1 MSMAATLVD
10 DQGPCVRHAGTI
22 LGVGHTSVRLRRRAR
37 LATAGARRLPGF
49 LVIGA
54 QRAGSTSLFA
64 QLCAHPGV
72 APPSHK
78 EIHYFDLQSF
88 RSLRWYRSHFPP
100 AGAARGRIT
109 GEASPYYLFHPA
121 VPARVAA
128 ALPDVR
134 LVALLRD
141 PVARAYSQYQLSVR
155 DGHEQLGF
163 EEALRAEPD
172 RLAGEEARLAAD
184 GAYRSHAH
192 RHQSYASRGLYA
204 DQLARWH
211 EHVPPER
218 LLVVASE
225 ELFAD
230 PARTTATVL
239 EFLGLDP
246 AGAPPLPVRNQRPY
260 PPMSDAARTLLEARF
275 EAPNG
280 ELYELLG
287 RDLGW
292 PRPQQVAAT

>member
-1 MSMAATLVD
+1 VD
-10 DQGPCVRHAGTI
+10 HPRPCARPAGTI
-22 LGVGHTSVRLRRRAR
+22 LGVGHASVRLRRRAR
-37 LATAGARRLPGF
+37 LATAGARRLPDF

-64 QLCAHPGV
+64 QLCGHPGV

-100 AGAARGRIT
+100 AAAARGRLT

-121 VPARVAA
+121 APARVAEV
-128 ALPDVR
+128 LPDVR

-141 PVARAYSQYQLSVR
+141 PVSRAYSQYQLSVR
-155 DGHEQLGF
+155 DGRERLGF
-163 EEALRAEPD
+163 EEALRAED
-172 RLAGEEARLAAD
+172 ARLAGEEARLLTD
-184 GAYRSHAH
+184 RAYRSDAH
-192 RHQSYASRGLYA
+192 RHQSYASRGHYA
-204 DQLARWH
+204 AQLRRWH
-211 EHVPPER
+211 EHVSPGR
-218 LLVVASE
+218 LLVVSSE

-230 PARTTATVL
+230 PRRVAATVL

-246 AGAPPLPVRNQRPY
+246 SEVPELPVRNQRPY
-260 PPMSDAARTLLEARF
+260 PEMSDAARSVLEARF
-275 EAPNG
+275 EAPNR

-292 PRPQQVAAT
+292 TRPRPVAAT

>member
-1 MSMAATLVD
+1 MGGRLVD
-10 DQGPCVRHAGTI
+10 DPRPRSRPAGTI
-22 LGVGHTSVRLRRRAR
+22 LGVGHASERLRRRAR
-37 LATAGARRLPGF
+37 LATAGARRLPDF

-72 APPSHK
+72 AAPSHK

-100 AGAARGRIT
+100 AAAARGRLT

-128 ALPDVR
+128 ALPGVR

-163 EEALRAEPD
+163 EEALRAEAD
-172 RLAGEEARLAAD
+172 RLAGEEARLLAD
-184 GAYRSHAH
+184 RAYRANAH

-204 DQLARWH
+204 EQLRRWQ
-211 EHVPPER
+211 EHVEPER

-230 PARTTATVL
+230 PQREAAAVL
-239 EFLGLDP
+239 EFLGLDR
-246 AGAPPLPVRNQRPY
+246 AAVPPLPVRNQRPY
-260 PPMSDAARTLLEARF
+260 PPMSEAARTLLEARF
-275 EAPNG
+275 EEPNR
-280 ELYELLG
+280 ELYGLLG

-292 PRPQQVAAT
+292 SRPQPVGAT

>member
-1 MSMAATLVD
+1 MRGTVLDHPRLRAR
-10 DQGPCVRHAGTI
+10 PAGTI
-22 LGVGHTSVRLRRRAR
+22 LGVGHVSVRLRRRAR
-37 LATAGARRLPGF
+37 LATAGARRLPDF

-64 QLCAHPGV
+64 QLSAHAGV
-72 APPSHK
+72 AGPSHK

-100 AGAARGRIT
+100 AAAARGRLT

-128 ALPDVR
+128 ALPAVR

-141 PVARAYSQYQLSVR
+141 PVARAYSHYQLSVR
-155 DGHEQLGF
+155 DGHERLGF

-172 RLAGEEARLAAD
+172 RLAGEEARLLAD
-184 GAYRSHAH
+184 RAYRGHAH

-204 DQLARWH
+204 EQLRRWH
-211 EHVPPER
+211 EHVDPER
-218 LLVVASE
+218 LLVVSSE
-225 ELFAD
+225 ELFAE
-230 PARTTATVL
+230 PRRTAATVL

-246 AGAPPLPVRNQRPY
+246 AEVPPLPVRNQRPY

-275 EAPNG
+275 EAPNR

-292 PRPQQVAAT
+292 SRPQPVAAT

>member
-1 MSMAATLVD
+1 MATTLAH
-10 DQGPCVRHAGTI
+10 DQRPCARPAGTI
-22 LGVGHTSVRLRRRAR
+22 LGVGNASVRLRRRAR
-37 LATAGARRLPGF
+37 LATAGARRLPDF

-64 QLCAHPGV
+64 QLCAHPAV
-72 APPSHK
+72 VPPSHK

-100 AGAARGRIT
+100 AASARGRIT

-121 VPARVAA
+121 APARVAA

-134 LVALLRD
+134 LIALLRD
-141 PVARAYSQYQLSVR
+141 PVARAYSHYQLSVR

-163 EEALRAEPD
+163 EEALRGEDD
-172 RLAGEEARLAAD
+172 RLAGEEARLLTD
-184 GAYRSHAH
+184 RAYRSHAH

-204 DQLARWH
+204 GQLRRWH
-211 EHVPPER
+211 ERVSAER
-218 LLVVASE
+218 LLVVSSE

-230 PARTTATVL
+230 PRRTAATVL

-246 AGAPPLPVRNQRPY
+246 AEVPELPVRNQRPY
-260 PPMSDAARTLLEARF
+260 EPMSDAARSLLEARF
-275 EAPNG
+275 EAPNRQ
-280 ELYELLG
+280 LYEMLG

-292 PRPQQVAAT
+292 PRPRPVAAT

>member
-1 MSMAATLVD
+1 M
-10 DQGPCVRHAGTI
+10 GHA
-22 LGVGHTSVRLRRRAR
+22 SARLRRRTR

-72 APPSHK
+72 TAPSHK
-78 EIHYFDLQSF
+78 EIHYFDNQSF

-100 AGAARGRIT
+100 LAASRGRIT

-141 PVARAYSQYQLSVR
+141 PVARAHSHYQLSVR
-155 DGHEQLGF
+155 DGHEPLGF

-172 RLAGEEARLAAD
+172 RLAGEEARLLTD
-184 GAYRSHAH
+184 RAYRSHPH

-204 DQLARWH
+204 EQLRRWH
-211 EHVPPER
+211 EHVAPER
-218 LLVVASE
+218 LLVLTSE

-230 PARTTATVL
+230 PGRTAASVL
-239 EFLGLDP
+239 EFLGLN
-246 AGAPPLPVRNQRPY
+246 AGEVPPLPVRNQRPY
-260 PPMSDAARTLLEARF
+260 PPMSDSARALLEARF
-275 EAPNG
+275 DGPNR

-292 PRPQQVAAT
+292 SRPRPVAAT

>member
-1 MSMAATLVD
+1 MRRTVLHHPRLTAR
-10 DQGPCVRHAGTI
+10 PAGTI
-22 LGVGHTSVRLRRRAR
+22 FGVGHASVRLRRRAR
-37 LATAGARRLPGF
+37 LATAGARRLPDF

-72 APPSHK
+72 VSPSHK
-78 EIHYFDLQSF
+78 EIHYFDLQSP

-100 AGAARGRIT
+100 AATARGRLT

-121 VPARVAA
+121 VPARVAE

-134 LVALLRD
+134 LIALLRD
-141 PVARAYSQYQLSVR
+141 PVARAYSHYQLSVR
-155 DGHEQLGF
+155 DGHEPLGF

-172 RLAGEEARLAAD
+172 RLAGEEARLVVD
-184 GAYRSHAH
+184 RAYRSHPH
-192 RHQSYASRGLYA
+192 RHQSYAARGLYA
-204 DQLARWH
+204 EQLRRWH
-211 EHVPPER
+211 AHLRPER
-218 LLVVASE
+218 LLVVSSE

-239 EFLGLDP
+239 GFLGLDP
-246 AGAPPLPVRNQRPY
+246 AEVPPLPVRNQRPY
-260 PPMSDAARTLLEARF
+260 PRMSDTARALLEARF
-275 EAPNG
+275 DEPNR
-280 ELYELLG
+280 ELYELIG

-292 PRPQQVAAT
+292 SRPRPVAAR

>member
-1 MSMAATLVD
+1 M
-10 DQGPCVRHAGTI
+10 
-22 LGVGHTSVRLRRRAR
+22 RLRRRAR
-37 LATAGARRLPGF
+37 LATAGARRLPDF

-72 APPSHK
+72 AVPSHK
-78 EIHYFDLQSF
+78 EIHYFDNQSS

-100 AGAARGRIT
+100 AAAARGRLT

-121 VPARVAA
+121 VPARVAS

-134 LVALLRD
+134 LVALVRD

-172 RLAGEEARLAAD
+172 RLAGEEPRLLAD
-184 GAYRSHAH
+184 RAYRSAAH

-204 DQLARWH
+204 EQLRRWH
-211 EHVPPER
+211 EHVAPER
-218 LLVVASE
+218 LLVLTSE

-230 PARTTATVL
+230 PGRTAATVL
-239 EFLGLDP
+239 AFLGLDP
-246 AGAPPLPVRNQRPY
+246 SEVPPLPVRNQRPY
-260 PPMSDAARTLLEARF
+260 PPMSDAARALLEARF
-275 EAPNG
+275 DGPNR
-280 ELYELLG
+280 ELYALLG

-292 PRPQQVAAT
+292 SRPQPVAAT